1 MRLVSS
7 NDALIALRSRDADR
21 DPAGTLDP
29 RDAELAHLRE
39 VVAQYEALFQNA
51 PVLINAFDEQGK
63 CLLWNE
69 ACERRFG
76 WRREEINRHAEP
88 LALFYPDPEIRARV
102 IDSVGRAP
110 HPSFREWQ
118 PLARNGER
126 LSVMW
131 SNVRLPDGSVVNIGM
146 DMTENRRN
154 EAALARQAKV
164 DGLTGCWTR
173 AEILQRMK
181 GLLETAKR
189 GARHTALMLD
199 LDHFKQINDRH
210 GHAAGDQVLI
220 RFTETVRGMLR
231 ASDLLGRTGG
241 EEFSVLLPEADAQVA
256 LAIAERIRSGVEALR
271 IDLEDGQPPLRV
283 TVSIGIAPIAPGAT
297 FDQMAVEADKALYA
311 AKNGGR
317 NRVAWALADASRPV
331 GGQPALN
338 APMVCDTASPE
349 PTVSV
354 PAALTGAALAR
365 TDAY

>member
-199 LDHFKQINDRH
+199 LDHFKQVNDRY
-210 GHAAGDQVLI
+210 GHLGGDAALRHFCDQ
-220 RFTETVRGMLR
+220 LR
-231 ASDLLGRTGG
+231 ACLREGDSVGRLGG
-241 EEFSVLLPEADAQVA
+241 EEFVVLLADADKDVA
-256 LAIAERIRSGVEALR
+256 LAVCDRLRACLRQHPAQVEGHALVLSASGGITGFLETDASMSDVLR
-271 IDLEDGQPPLRV
+271 RADL
-283 TVSIGIAPIAPGAT
+283 
-297 FDQMAVEADKALYA
+297 ALYQ
-311 AKNGGR
+311 AKRAGR
-317 NRVAWALADASRPV
+317 DCAVVLP
-331 GGQPALN
+331 G
-338 APMVCDTASPE
+338 
-349 PTVSV
+349 
-354 PAALTGAALAR
+354 
-365 TDAY
+365 

>member
-1 MRLVSS
+1 MRLVSP

-76 WRREEINRHAEP
+76 WRREEINRHVEP

-199 LDHFKQINDRH
+199 LDHFKQVNDRY
-210 GHAAGDQVLI
+210 GHLGGDAALRHFCEQ
-220 RFTETVRGMLR
+220 LR
-231 ASDLLGRTGG
+231 ACLREGDSVGRLGG
-241 EEFSVLLPEADAQVA
+241 EEFVVLLADADKDVA
-256 LAIAERIRSGVEALR
+256 LAVCDRLRACLRQHPAQVEGHALVLSASGGITGFLETDASMSDVLR
-271 IDLEDGQPPLRV
+271 RADL
-283 TVSIGIAPIAPGAT
+283 
-297 FDQMAVEADKALYA
+297 ALYQ
-311 AKNGGR
+311 AKRAGR
-317 NRVAWALADASRPV
+317 DCAVVLP
-331 GGQPALN
+331 G
-338 APMVCDTASPE
+338 
-349 PTVSV
+349 
-354 PAALTGAALAR
+354 
-365 TDAY
+365 